1 MASDAAE
8 LSSILSALGDLERL
22 LAAIARRH
30 EGPDHEDVLG
40 ALYEAERTLQATQRQ
55 VERAQRLSASGA

>member
-8 LSSILSALGDLERL
+8 LSAILSTLGELERRL
-22 LAAIARRH
+22 TAMARRY
-30 EGPDHEDVLG
+30 EGSDHADVLG

-55 VERAQRLSASGA
+55 VERAQRLTS